1 MCTDI
6 GIIDAGRIVL
16 SGNMEEILKKVND
29 SNPLKIR
36 VNGNQE
42 LALKLLSEESNVRTV
57 SVNGSEIRAG
67 FHGGKAEEAR
77 LLRLLVEAG
86 VPVSGF
92 YRDQGDLESIFMQIT
107 SHEKEKVVLTSE
119 E

>member
-1 MCTDI
+1 MSTKKLFQAASICVSLT
-6 GIIDAGRIVL
+6 AL
-16 SGNMEEILKKVND
+16 PILKKVND

-57 SVNGSEIRAG
+57 SVNGNEIRAG